1 MHRTVLAVLALMAGG
16 CAARGDVTMVDGGA
30 IRGELSADGRVAV
43 WRGIP
48 YAAPPVGELRWRPP
62 QPVEPWDGVR
72 ACTEFGPAC
81 PQPPS
86 PLAVTRDPG
95 VQSED
100 CLYLNIY
107 APTDWPDGPLPVMVW
122 IHGGGCTTGAG
133 SLDVYDGEM
142 LARLGVVVV
151 TINYRLGPLG
161 FLAHPLLSAESPD
174 GLSGNYGMLD
184 QIAALEWV
192 QRNIAGFGGDPGCVT
207 IFGESAG
214 GASVARLLVSP
225 PAAGL
230 FHRAIA
236 QSGAARGHNRHL
248 REEREGLPPME
259 QVGEEL
265 FAALGCDRAE
275 DPLAAARAVPPAEL
289 IAAANPQVGLLGPG
303 TRYGWVIDGRTLPE
317 NPELLLA
324 AGRMHRVPVMAGG
337 NADDGSMFADRA
349 PIRTPAGYRFAVRR
363 LAGDRADELLAL
375 FPAETAGEIPGA
387 MSRLLTVGS
396 FVAPARA
403 LVAAMADAGEPAYLY
418 HFTRVPARGPATRL
432 GAFHGLEIPYVFGLA
447 PKLPGTDATDRAL
460 SAAMSAAWVRF
471 AATGDPNGG
480 ELPAWQPW
488 TNLTEACMYFGDEV
502 SAGVAPELEA
512 CEILDALA
520 AQGLGG

>member
-1 MHRTVLAVLALMAGG
+1 MAKRMAVVLALLTAGRVAGG
-16 CAARGDVTMVDGGA
+16 EPVAVDGGA
-30 IRGELSADGRVAV
+30 VSGELSLDGRVAI

-48 YAAPPVGELRWRPP
+48 YAAAPVGELRWRPP
-62 QPVEPWDGVR
+62 QPVEPWEGAR
-72 ACTEFGPAC
+72 ECAQFGPAC

-86 PLAVTRDPG
+86 PTAITRGPG

-100 CLYLNIY
+100 CLYLNIH
-107 APTDWPDGPLPVMVW
+107 APHGGPEGPFPVMVW
-122 IHGGGCTTGAG
+122 IHGGGCTIGAG

-142 LARLGVVVV
+142 LARQGAVVV

-174 GLSGNYGMLD
+174 GVSGNYGMLD
-184 QIAALEWV
+184 QIAALQWV

-225 PAAGL
+225 LAEGL

-248 REEREGLPPME
+248 RGEREGLPPME
-259 QVGEEL
+259 RVGEEV
-265 FAALGCDRAE
+265 FAALGCDRAD
-275 DPLAAARAVPPAEL
+275 DPLAAARAVSPAEL
-289 IAAANPQVGLLGPG
+289 IAAAHPQVGLLGPG
-303 TRYGWVIDGRTLPE
+303 TKYGWVVDGWALPE

-324 AGRMHRVPVMAGG
+324 GGRMHRVPVMAGS

-349 PIRTPAGYRFAVRR
+349 PIRTPAGYRFALRR

-375 FPAETAGEIPGA
+375 FPVQTAEEIPGA
-387 MSRLLTVGS
+387 VARLLTVSS

-403 LVAAMADAGEPAYLY
+403 LVAVSYTHL
-418 HFTRVPARGPATRL
+418 T
-432 GAFHGLEIPYVFGLA
+432 
-447 PKLPGTDATDRAL
+447 LP
-460 SAAMSAAWVRF
+460 
-471 AATGDPNGG
+471 
-480 ELPAWQPW
+480 
-488 TNLTEACMYFGDEV
+488 TN
-502 SAGVAPELEA
+502 
-512 CEILDALA
+512 
-520 AQGLGG
+520 